1 MASVRAGLAEW
12 EPQTC
17 HPEVGVLHPPAVRDV
32 IGVTYGTWSND
43 MLPAKVVVRTV
54 NLPAYRRHTS
64 VRADVWAYLLEHA
77 SPRDRSERRRTWK
90 AIRKY
95 QPTDTREP
103 AHVSRSGNDALRCR
117 CWRSSEAVSEQTLP
131 RHRRASFWAQRSLS
145 EHRVGSRRDASAGGG
160 VTHVGFVVAA
170 PGAVVRGN
178 GPDED
183 GMASGSAVRPAVG
196 LG

>member
-1 MASVRAGLAEW
+1 MSDTPTLRKR
-12 EPQTC
+12 
-17 HPEVGVLHPPAVRDV
+17 PAVLITGASGY
-32 IGVTYGTWSND
+32 IGRH
-43 MLPAKVVVRTV
+43 VVKS
-54 NLPAYRRHTS
+54 L
-64 VRADVWAYLLEHA
+64 ADEPELLERLVATDVREVH
-77 SPRDRSERRRTWK
+77 PSERLPGVVYETCDIRTDDV
-90 AIRKY
+90 ATLIERY
-95 QPTDTREP
+95 DIDTVVHLAAVDTPQPTDTREP